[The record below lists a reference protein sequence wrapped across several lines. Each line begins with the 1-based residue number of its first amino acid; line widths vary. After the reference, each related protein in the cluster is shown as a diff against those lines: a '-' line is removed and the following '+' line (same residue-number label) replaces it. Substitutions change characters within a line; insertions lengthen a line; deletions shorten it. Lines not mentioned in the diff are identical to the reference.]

1 MRKGAATT
9 ARALSE
15 QATAA
20 DQIAKSATSLNTMIG
35 SVNRA
40 MSEQASALQQV
51 TTSMVSMRKESEQ
64 AARAM
69 AEQARALKGMTTAT
83 QNTSNQIKKI
93 TVANR
98 EHSTVAAGVLDQL
111 RDIRKIT
118 DRNARDVSETR
129 GNTAELIKHAS
140 DLTGLIGRGANGTRD
155 GANGR
160 G

>member
-1 MRKGAATT
+1 MIGSVNKAM
-9 ARALSE
+9 SE
-15 QATAA
+15 QATA
-20 DQIAKSATSLNTMIG
+20 
-35 SVNRA
+35 
-40 MSEQASALQQV
+40 LQQV
-51 TTSMVSMRKESEQ
+51 TASMLSMRKESDQ

-69 AEQARALKGMTTAT
+69 TEQARALKGMTSAT
-83 QNTSNQIKKI
+83 QNTSSQIKKI

-98 EHSTVAAGVLDQL
+98 EHSTVAGGMLDQL

-140 DLTGLIGRGANGTRD
+140 DLAGLVGRGTNGTRNV
-155 GANGR
+155 ANGR